1 MTVVRA
7 NQDRFLLRGRVTAG
21 STDVIINGQSAV
33 RVGDNVIGSRK
44 KKGINRIKT
53 GSPTIMV
60 NNLPMAIVGSRTT
73 LGDRAVNGSDDVI
86 TG

>member
-1 MTVVRA
+1 MSVVRA
-7 NQDRFLLRGRVTAG
+7 NQDRFRLGGRVTAG
-21 STDVIINGQSAV
+21 STDVFINGQSAV

-44 KKGINRIKT
+44 KKGINRITT

-60 NNLPMAIVGSRTT
+60 NNLPMAIVGSQTN
-73 LGDRAVNGSDDVI
+73 LGDSATNGSDNVV